1 MSTQR
6 WLKPSEVTEPGVY
19 WVADTRG
26 GLAETKNLRNECCA
40 ESGWV
45 TGMEHDVLQAVIT
58 MGQERLTARP
68 YSSARIQRT
77 IRDAKK

>member
-26 GLAETKNLRNECCA
+26 GLAETKIYAMNVAQSLDGLREWNTMFCRPL
-40 ESGWV
+40 SQW
-45 TGMEHDVLQAVIT
+45 DKNVLLLGPIHPPEYK
-58 MGQERLTARP
+58 GE
-68 YSSARIQRT
+68 
-77 IRDAKK
+77 